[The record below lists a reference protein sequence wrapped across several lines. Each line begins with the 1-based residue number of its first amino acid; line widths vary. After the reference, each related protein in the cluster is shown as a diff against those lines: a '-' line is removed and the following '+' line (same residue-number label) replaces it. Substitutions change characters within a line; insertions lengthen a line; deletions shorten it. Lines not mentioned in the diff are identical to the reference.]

1 MVKEPAVSVLVPAYN
16 EASRIKD
23 TVQAVLSIPEVAEV
37 VVVDDGSTDA
47 TAEVARAS
55 GARVIRLPRN
65 KGKGE
70 ALNRGAALCTRD
82 VVLLIDADLGV
93 SAVEARRLLLPVLE
107 GEADM
112 TVARF
117 PAARHK
123 GGFGLVKGLA
133 RTGIRWYTGLVMESP
148 LSGQRAM
155 TREVLQHLLPFA
167 SGFGVEVGMTIKAAR
182 LGFRVQE
189 VPVVMTHRETG
200 RDLKGFLHRGKQFW
214 HVARVLWQARN
225 SL

>member
-1 MVKEPAVSVLVPAYN
+1 MGKEVSVLVPAYN
-16 EASRIKD
+16 EADHIKD

-47 TAEVARAS
+47 TAELARAS
-55 GARVIRLPRN
+55 GARVIRLPHN
-65 KGKGE
+65 LGKGG
-70 ALNRGAALCTRD
+70 ALTRGAAFCSCD
-82 VVLLIDADLGV
+82 VVLLVDADLGT
-93 SAVEARRLLLPVLE
+93 SAVEARNLLFPVLD

-117 PAARHK
+117 PAPKRR

-133 RTGIRWYTGLVMESP
+133 RAGIRWYTGLVMESP

-155 TREVLQHLLPFA
+155 TQKVLQHLVPFA

-189 VPVVMTHRETG
+189 VPVAMTHRETG
-200 RDLKGFLHRGKQFW
+200 RDFKGFLHRGKQFW
-214 HVARVLWQARN
+214 HVARVLWQAR
-225 SL
+225 SLL

>member
-1 MVKEPAVSVLVPAYN
+1 MGKKQAVSVLVPAYN
-16 EASRIKD
+16 EATRIKD
-23 TVQAVLSIPEVAEV
+23 TVQAVLSIPEVVEV
-37 VVVDDGSTDA
+37 LVVDDGSTDA
-47 TAEVARAS
+47 TADVARAS
-55 GARVIRLPRN
+55 GARVIRLSRN
-65 KGKGE
+65 LGKGE
-70 ALNRGAALCTRD
+70 ALNRGATCCMHD
-82 VVLLIDADLGV
+82 VVLLIDADLGA
-93 SAVEARRLLLPVLE
+93 SAVEARNLLFPILA

-117 PAARHK
+117 PRAGRK

-133 RTGIRWYTGLVMESP
+133 RAGIRWYTGLVMESP

-155 TREVLQHLLPFA
+155 TREVLQRLVPFA

-189 VPVVMTHRETG
+189 VPVLMTHRETG

-214 HVARVLWQARN
+214 HVVRVLWQAR
-225 SL
+225 SPL